1 MHSKAT
7 LGYFCAPPGHFW
19 TWHGEFRSAVGSV
32 LGNFLGS
39 RDTLVDLLEALAPE
53 GLPPLGAVVLVNAA
67 AQTVWDGVV
76 IHTELQHACGVWK
89 SGEPL
94 PATLGS
100 LWMHAVRGLDAI
112 SNLPQELKH
121 ASAKRTLVR
130 MVFEGAF
137 NRLPPD
143 LSLEI
148 LDEFKKTPDL
158 EPFMQRAPDING
170 QARLLRDLSALA
182 KAFDRLPPSQLEH
195 RLRTGLDGDLGDQME
210 LPLEDLKPEP
220 PAIEIPD
227 DLLAALEKEGGQLA
241 QVAGVARRLS
251 AVLHVPKPVSQQD
264 DLPVGGVSDITNRG
278 EPDRLLLT
286 ELAWDDLT
294 FASRLAQGEA
304 LYSRRESPP
313 SEPPPKR
320 KILLDTGIHLWGKPR
335 LFALGAVLA
344 LIRHLRKSS
353 AAAGEQGGDLY
364 TLADEEFIPVSLR
377 TVEDVRTQLARLDPT
392 PCPAEALAQFV
403 QKEMPQAESGEEVF
417 LVSHPDALA
426 LLVRESSWQQ
436 LAATSLLH
444 SIQVDR
450 HGLLMLS
457 RHSVAGSRTLSQV
470 QVDLDALLQGQGSPE
485 RRPSRA
491 LTDEMARLPAFY
503 KREPWPLYYPMV
515 AAGQVAFELPQTG
528 HVGVTPDRC
537 VCYWRTSA
545 RCGRVLWPYAPAPE
559 VQRVM
564 LVDGAD
570 PGTVALAFGNY
581 SNCDLVVCDVH
592 GRRPSVLCTGDFG
605 QAYISG
611 VSLQSGAL
619 VVYHSHGCDAFSAE
633 SGLLLQTYRGSVPR
647 QRWFDGSAFREDP
660 RPVPLS
666 ERLASTRMPRA
677 HHVSRHSTN
686 LAEVGFGQSSG
697 LHFRKRSGMTY
708 HLDVAMDRSLCW
720 RTRGRHVESD
730 VVFRPL
736 EPLDTPQWPD
746 IGLLHAEFEDGR
758 RIVYDP
764 RGFMHMMDPR
774 SNHELSVATVKG
786 NTAAWLIGGHYF
798 GERSYLWDEHIS
810 RPLHLVAVSKHLS
823 RPLLGSP
830 SSVPP
835 ALSSGASRND
845 ISQAGT
851 I

>member
-19 TWHGEFRSAVGSV
+19 TWHGEFRSAMGSV

-39 RDTLVDLLEALAPE
+39 RDTLVDLLEALAPD

-94 PATLGS
+94 PSTLAS
-100 LWMHAVRGLDAI
+100 LWMHATRGLDAI
-112 SNLPQELKH
+112 SNLPPELKN
-121 ASAKRTLVR
+121 AAAKRTLVR

-143 LSLEI
+143 LSESI

-195 RLRTGLDGDLGDQME
+195 RLRTGLDGDLGDQIE

-313 SEPPPKR
+313 SEPPPRR

-344 LIRHLRKSS
+344 LVRHLKRSGV
-353 AAAGEQGGDLY
+353 AAGDQGGDVY
-364 TLADEEFIPVSLR
+364 TLADDQFAPVSLR
-377 TVEDVRTQLARLDPT
+377 TVEDVRTQLAKLE
-392 PCPAEALAQFV
+392 PAPFPSEALAHFV
-403 QKEMPQAESGEEVF
+403 QNEMPQAEPGEEVF
-417 LVSHPDALA
+417 LVSHPDAMA
-426 LLVRESSWQQ
+426 LLVREPSWQQ
-436 LAATSLLH
+436 LAATCLLH

-457 RHSVAGSRTLSQV
+457 RHSVAGSRTLSQA
-470 QVDLDALLQGQGSPE
+470 QVDLDALLQGPPE
-485 RRPSRA
+485 RRPSLA

-503 KREPWPLYYPMV
+503 HRLPWPLYYPMI

-559 VQRVM
+559 AQRVM

-570 PGTVALAFGNY
+570 PGTVALAFGTFT
-581 SNCDLVVCDVH
+581 NCELLVCDVH
-592 GRRPSVLCTGDFG
+592 GRRPSVLCAGDFG
-605 QAYISG
+605 QAYVSG

-633 SGLLLQTYRGSVPR
+633 TGLLLVSYRGGVPR
-647 QRWFDGSAFREDP
+647 QRWFDGSSFREDA

-666 ERLASTRMPRA
+666 DRLASTRMPRA
-677 HHVSRHSTN
+677 HHVSRHTN
-686 LAEVGFGQSSG
+686 ITEVGFGPTNG
-697 LHFRKRSGMTY
+697 LHFRKQSGMTY
-708 HLDVAMDRSLCW
+708 HLDVATDRTPCW
-720 RTRGRHVESD
+720 RVCGRHADSD

-736 EPLDTPQWPD
+736 ERLDTPQWPD
-746 IGLLHAEFEDGR
+746 VGLRQAEFADGR
-758 RIVYDP
+758 RVVYDP
-764 RGFMHMMDPR
+764 RGFMHMVDPR
-774 SNHELSVATVKG
+774 SNHELSVAVVKG
-786 NTAAWLIGGHYF
+786 NTAVWLKEGHHF
-798 GERSYLWDEHIS
+798 GDRAYLWDEAMYA
-810 RPLHLVAVSKHLS
+810 PLHLVAMSRRLC
-823 RPLLGSP
+823 RPLLGGP

-835 ALSSGASRND
+835 PPLPSCGSRDD

-851 I
+851 L